1 MSRRVTSPG
10 WFAARVLLTVAVL
23 MLGVLA
29 APALATEAPEGAAPE
44 EEGPAPSVEEI
55 GTQNE
60 VSQQYLPEEA
70 EPPPFMRFLYVP
82 LVIVGFLMAGV
93 LLLQYLRWQPRFA
106 EERRSKRR
114 R

>member
-10 WFAARVLLTVAVL
+10 WSAVRVLLAVAML
-23 MLGVLA
+23 MVGVFA
-29 APALATEAPEGAAPE
+29 TPALATEAEPTAAAE
-44 EEGPAPSVEEI
+44 EEGPAPSVDEI
-55 GTQNE
+55 GTQND
-60 VSQQYLPEEA
+60 VSKQYLPEKA

-82 LVIVGFLMAGV
+82 LVLVGILMALM
-93 LLLQYLRWQPRFA
+93 LLLSYLRWQPKFA

>member
-1 MSRRVTSPG
+1 MSRRVTSSG
-10 WFAARVLLTVAVL
+10 LVAVRVFLAVTVLL
-23 MLGVLA
+23 LGVFA
-29 APALATEAPEGAAPE
+29 APAMATEATDGAAAG
-44 EEGPAPSVEEI
+44 EEGPAPSVDEI

-60 VSQQYLPEEA
+60 VSQQYLPEKA

-82 LVIVGFLMAGV
+82 LVIVGLLMAAA
-93 LLLQYLRWQPRFA
+93 LLFSYLRWQPRFA

>member
-1 MSRRVTSPG
+1 MSRSVVQFGSTGTRVVL
-10 WFAARVLLTVAVL
+10 ALMLVLLVA
-23 MLGVLA
+23 MS
-29 APALATEAPEGAAPE
+29 APALAAEDGGEVAPE
-44 EEGPAPSVEEI
+44 EQGPAPGIEEI

-60 VSQQYLPEEA
+60 VSQQYLPEPA

-82 LVIVGFLMAGV
+82 LAVVGV
-93 LLLQYLRWQPRFA
+93 LMIAGLLFLYLAWQPRFA